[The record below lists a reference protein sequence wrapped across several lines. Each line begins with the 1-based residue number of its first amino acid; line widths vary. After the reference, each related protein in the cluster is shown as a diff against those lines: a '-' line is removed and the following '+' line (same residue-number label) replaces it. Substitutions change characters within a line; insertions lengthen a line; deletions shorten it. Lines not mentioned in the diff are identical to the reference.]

1 MRLES
6 KTLAITIILLT
17 ALLYIVASCT
27 SRDARLGKLDSI
39 DSLMELNPQAAYDSL
54 CNSKEQMTANNPK
67 EVSMRYRLLM
77 AKAQNKL

>member
-17 ALLYIVASCT
+17 ALLYIVTSCT

-39 DSLMELNPQAAYDSL
+39 DSLMELNPQAA
-54 CNSKEQMTANNPK
+54 
-67 EVSMRYRLLM
+67 
-77 AKAQNKL
+77 

>member
-1 MRLES
+1 M
-6 KTLAITIILLT
+6 
-17 ALLYIVASCT
+17 
-27 SRDARLGKLDSI
+27 GNLDSI

-67 EVSMRYRLLM
+67 EISMRYRLLM